1 VSDPIVEPGVVRHE
15 VAHHF
20 ATAEQEF
27 SSAKFGLWVFLA
39 TEILMFGG
47 LFVAY
52 TVFRGMLPE
61 TFSAAHREL
70 SVPLGTVN
78 TLVLI
83 SSSLTMALSIRAA
96 MVNARR
102 QMMAFLWATLLL
114 ATTFLVVKLAFEW
127 PHKFHEGM
135 LPGRYYTFEGLAHV
149 ASPHIFFSLYFMMT
163 GLHGIHVLIGMGLI
177 GFLLWKGGKGH
188 FYAGYYTPVEMVGL
202 YWHLVDLIWIF
213 LFPLFYLIG

>member
-1 VSDPIVEPGVVRHE
+1 MSEPTVEGGVVRHE

-52 TVFRGMLPE
+52 TVFRGALPE
-61 TFSAAHREL
+61 TFTQAHREL

-83 SSSLTMALSIRAA
+83 SSSLTMALAIRSA
-96 MVNARR
+96 MVDARR

-114 ATTFLVVKLAFEW
+114 AATFMVVKLAFEW

-135 LPGRYYTFEGLAHV
+135 LPGRYYTFEGLADV

-163 GLHGIHVLIGMGLI
+163 GLHGIHVLIGMGLLV
-177 GFLLWKGGKGH
+177 FLIRKGGKGH
-188 FYAGYYTPVEMVGL
+188 YYVGYYTLVEMVGL